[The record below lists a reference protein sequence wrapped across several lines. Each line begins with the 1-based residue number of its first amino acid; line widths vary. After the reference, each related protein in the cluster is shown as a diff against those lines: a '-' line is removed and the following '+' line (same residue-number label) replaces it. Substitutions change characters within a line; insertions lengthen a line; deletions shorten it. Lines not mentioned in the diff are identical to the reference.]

1 MNNIY
6 KEDGW
11 CGCKDRLTDARTEIW
26 PKRKGTI
33 MRKFIFMLLVSW
45 FVTSGVAQAQ
55 TLDQEMSGLADKISK
70 SLVAQGY
77 KNVAAIDFTD
87 LQGQPTEL
95 GRFLSEELAVEIVS
109 TAGVSMVDRANIK
122 SILAEHKLTEAG
134 LVDPANA
141 KKLGEFAGVD
151 AILIGNVTML
161 DDGIILMVKA
171 IATSSAKIVAAG
183 KIKFTKTSEIQQLLN
198 RGISSNMI
206 SSTTSVADN
215 GTSYQDA
222 NSIATKD
229 IGSLRVV
236 LNSVLPM
243 KLTGR
248 NGQNL
253 SGIRCSF
260 EFINRETQKPLVVAA
275 NAEAGRTPP
284 GAVMYTGNASPMGTA
299 IGNVLRTTLLDNRGT
314 EWNVSSVTG
323 LGWVSPGQNEMYQAF
338 SPSDIPDLLKRQEA
352 TDTNTFRDR
361 WGKNKNFIFGSMTP
375 VPPGQSV
382 TVVMNFVQDD
392 SETTSGTQPT
402 YFQVN
407 SEIVVGVET
416 TGGTKVYSLHNL
428 MFDRVSMPG
437 RK

>member
-1 MNNIY
+1 
-6 KEDGW
+6 
-11 CGCKDRLTDARTEIW
+11 
-26 PKRKGTI
+26 
-33 MRKFIFMLLVSW
+33 MLLVCW
-45 FVTSGVAQAQ
+45 FAMVGVASAQ
-55 TLDQEMSGLADKISK
+55 TLDQEMSRLADNISK

-95 GRFLSEELAVEIVS
+95 GRFLSEALAVEIVS

-122 SILAEHKLTEAG
+122 SILEEHKLTESG
-134 LVDPANA
+134 LVNPANA

-151 AILIGNVTML
+151 AILIGNATAL
-161 DDGIILMVKA
+161 DDGIVLMVKA

-183 KIKFTKTSEIQQLLN
+183 RIKFSKTSEIQQLLN
-198 RGISSNMI
+198 RGISSNAI
-206 SSTTSVADN
+206 ASTTHAAGD

-222 NSIATKD
+222 NAIAKKD

-236 LNSVLPM
+236 LKSVLPM
-243 KLTGR
+243 KLTDR
-248 NGQNL
+248 NGQSRN
-253 SGIRCSF
+253 GIRCSF

-338 SPSDIPDLLKRQEA
+338 SPSDIPALLKRQEE

-361 WGKNKNFIFGSMTP
+361 WGNNKNFIFGSMTP
-375 VPPGQSV
+375 VPPGKSI
-382 TVVMNFVQDD
+382 TVVMNFVQDAG
-392 SETTSGTQPT
+392 ETTSGKQPT

-407 SEIVVGVET
+407 SEIVIGVET
-416 TGGTKVYSLHNL
+416 SDRTKVYSLHNL

-437 RK
+437 RR